1 MMIKFAPN
9 PHPCGRGVCFCL
21 RLRNVLQ
28 LQTCAFLRP
37 RGRATR
43 VGWVSPTDVAG
54 LSLRRRRSPS
64 SPRAVSSPR
73 PAAQTRGRG
82 RKPSPQAGVWAGTK
96 HAATSNFP
104 PPPRLR
110 ATFCLFAQHVLSR
123 VSVPWVFLRFPHLL
137 SSGARR
143 TRADGGEGRRGSR
156 GGKRKRGRGKEE
168 GAAAAVRE
176 EELVKGDRDRRA
188 PEKESDAAVCCS
200 RNKVRALSSAILSLT
215 AGRWRP
221 PPPPRPHPPGGAK
234 VVFPSP
240 LGAGGTVT
248 GRGGDTHPP
257 SRNP

>member
-96 HAATSNFP
+96 HAATSNSP
-104 PPPRLR
+104 PPGCAQLFAFSPS
-110 ATFCLFAQHVLSR
+110 TFCPEFLS
-123 VSVPWVFLRFPHLL
+123 PGF
-137 SSGARR
+137 SSASLTFCPAARGGPGLTGARG
-143 TRADGGEGRRGSR
+143 A
-156 GGKRKRGRGKEE
+156 
-168 GAAAAVRE
+168 GAAAAERE
-176 EELVKGDRDRRA
+176 KGEGARRRGRRRRCGRRNWSKGTETGERPKRKA
-188 PEKESDAAVCCS
+188 TPRFAAVGIKFAPFP
-200 RNKVRALSSAILSLT
+200 RRFSL
-215 AGRWRP
+215 WQ
-221 PPPPRPHPPGGAK
+221 
-234 VVFPSP
+234 
-240 LGAGGTVT
+240 LGADGHLHLHARTP
-248 GRGGDTHPP
+248 REAPKLFFHPH
-257 SRNP
+257 

>member
-1 MMIKFAPN
+1 MPAFKKCPSAADVCVFASPGQGDAGRLSVT
-9 PHPCGRGVCFCL
+9 HRCGWSFPAEAAVPFLSPGRLQPEARGPDQGKGKEAL
-21 RLRNVLQ
+21 AASRRLGRHKTRRHQQ
-28 LQTCAFLRP
+28 L
-37 RGRATR
+37 
-43 VGWVSPTDVAG
+43 
-54 LSLRRRRSPS
+54 
-64 SPRAVSSPR
+64 
-73 PAAQTRGRG
+73 
-82 RKPSPQAGVWAGTK
+82 
-96 HAATSNFP
+96 

-215 AGRWRP
+215 AGR
-221 PPPPRPHPPGGAK
+221 
-234 VVFPSP
+234 
-240 LGAGGTVT
+240 
-248 GRGGDTHPP
+248 
-257 SRNP
+257 

>member
-1 MMIKFAPN
+1 MSFSCRRVRFCVPGAGRRGSAECHPQMWLVF
-9 PHPCGRGVCFCL
+9 PCGGGGPLPLPGPSPARGP
-21 RLRNVLQ
+21 
-28 LQTCAFLRP
+28 RP
-37 RGRATR
+37 RPGE
-43 VGWVSPTDVAG
+43 GEG
-54 LSLRRRRSPS
+54 
-64 SPRAVSSPR
+64 SPR
-73 PAAQTRGRG
+73 
-82 RKPSPQAGVWAGTK
+82 RKPASGPAQNTPPP
-96 HAATSNFP
+96 ATFP